1 MATSMLPLRPPI
13 VTARAGSGNRKTD
26 ASSRKSS
33 SSSNWWSPLF
43 GLSGEPDYLRTVESK
58 TDPDPDPKQARTRF
72 SPGAFTE
79 EKAKQ
84 LRRLTMETSS
94 FHDVMYHSAIASR
107 LASDFTDIS
116 TPGTD
121 PRL

>member
-58 TDPDPDPKQARTRF
+58 TYPDPDPKQARTRF

-84 LRRLTMETSS
+84 LRRLTMVTSS

>member
-1 MATSMLPLRPPI
+1 MLPLRPPV
-13 VTARAGSGNRKTD
+13 VTARAASGNRKTD
-26 ASSRKSS
+26 ASGRKSS

-43 GLSGEPDYLRTVESK
+43 GWSGEPDYVDTDDHK
-58 TDPDPDPKQARTRF
+58 TLEADPHPKPARSRF
-72 SPGAFTE
+72 APGAFTE

-84 LRRLTMETSS
+84 LRRLTTETSS

-107 LASDFTDIS
+107 LASDFSDMS
-116 TPGTD
+116 APGTD